1 MHVPAVRGQDASGN
15 DGDLSARANGG
26 KVVMGLWDDDNNA
39 DLGNL
44 SPQVLGVTLGTF
56 RQHLHRVGTGNE
68 LPGQSLARN
77 AIARRQF
84 VERCHGVPPPG
95 GSTAANL
102 FYWNGSDTTGGGDPN
117 FVPVSAGTTLS
128 MTVVRTG
135 QSTTAITADGSAN
148 PSVGLHWG
156 QKIDGNILHQ
166 HPNTSLQKTA
176 GTPAEG
182 IYLLGLK
189 FYMTD
194 NTTAIN
200 PSDLVLL
207 PFEATD
213 GNAANNPSQDAAF
226 YDNALSTAITWAA
239 DNYSSFQAVPRAVDV
254 RIGRAWGFAGLLICA
269 QSKGEEAGITKSSVR
284 SLLPGLLQGGRV
296 SGHTHSFQKGT
307 QSHAILAYHVIVRIF
322 GNVVFHRGLLR
333 E

>member
-1 MHVPAVRGQDASGN
+1 MILRRICFILFVSICCLHVPAARAQDANGN

-26 KVVMGLWDDDNNA
+26 KIVMGLWDDDSNA
-39 DLGNL
+39 DLGYL
-44 SPQVLGVTLGTF
+44 APQVLGVTLGPSGSTF
-56 RQHLHRVGTGNE
+56 IASEPGMNARANPSPGTQLPAGN
-68 LPGQSLARN
+68 LWSDALA
-77 AIARRQF
+77 F
-84 VERCHGVPPPG
+84 LLPG

-102 FYWNGSDTTGGGDPN
+102 FFWNGSDTTGGGDPA

-182 IYLLGLK
+182 IYLLGLR

-194 NTTAIN
+194 NTTAID

-226 YDNALSTAITWAA
+226 YDAALTTAIDWAA
-239 DNYSSFQAVPRAVDV
+239 DHYSSFQAVPEPSTFVLGGLGGLV
-254 RIGRAWGFAGLLICA
+254 GLLFSRRA
-269 QSKGEEAGITKSSVR
+269 KVKRSK
-284 SLLPGLLQGGRV
+284 
-296 SGHTHSFQKGT
+296 
-307 QSHAILAYHVIVRIF
+307 
-322 GNVVFHRGLLR
+322 
-333 E
+333 